1 MKTSCF
7 NVCNQLMVSKNRTVQ
22 KKGDGTT
29 RTVSVQQ
36 NVSKKIFVKRFAVPL
51 DFDFFKYPVYLYE
64 LKKDFLVNLELNS
77 SEKVIFCSGYTTT
90 TRFEKFL

>member
-1 MKTSCF
+1 MFPGIKSA
-7 NVCNQLMVSKNRTVQ
+7 NGSAVIV
-22 KKGDGTT
+22 TT
-29 RTVSVQQ
+29 QENAIRNT
-36 NVSKKIFVKRFAVPL
+36 FGKRFAVPL